1 MYNDDR
7 SDFAAPIAVFLYIA
21 LIFITITVYRM
32 CMSSEIPEIDM
43 NISYVLGVGGL
54 VLAGFN
60 LYKGYLCEGFSAALF
75 ALFILVFDFGMS
87 IPVSV
92 GLGVLFAFCAF
103 VCYKVGVIDLAVI
116 DLCAAILALLSHS
129 VEMHPAMEA
138 LMCIIAFVP
147 VCIALYVAY
156 CDWTFAQE
164 IIEDYEDELL
174 GDECDCGCGDEECDC
189 EEHPEGCT
197 CEKCAGASEE
207 PSE

>member
-32 CMSSEIPEIDM
+32 CMSSDLVQIDM
-43 NISYVLGVGGL
+43 NLSYVLGVGGL

-75 ALFILVFDFGMS
+75 ALFILAFDYGMS
-87 IPVSV
+87 IPTAV
-92 GLGVLFAFCAF
+92 GLGLLFAFCAF
-103 VCYKVGVIDLAVI
+103 VSYKVGVMDLAAI
-116 DLCAAILALLSHS
+116 DAFAAVLALLSRS

-138 LMCIIAFVP
+138 LMCVVAFVP
-147 VCIALYVAY
+147 VFIALYVAY

-164 IIEDYEDELL
+164 VIESYEDEFL
-174 GDECDCGCGDEECDC
+174 GDDCCCEDDECCC
-189 EEHPEGCT
+189 EEHGEGCT
-197 CEKCAGASEE
+197 CEQCAPKDSEE
-207 PSE
+207 SSE